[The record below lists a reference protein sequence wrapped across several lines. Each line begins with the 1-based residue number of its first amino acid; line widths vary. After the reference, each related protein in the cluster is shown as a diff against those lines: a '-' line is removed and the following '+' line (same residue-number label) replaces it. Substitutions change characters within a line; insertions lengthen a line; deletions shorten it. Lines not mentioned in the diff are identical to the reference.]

1 MKRNLVTVSTAAKH
15 IDQSENKPHTRVQLG
30 RSGIEVSPV
39 SVGTW
44 QWGGRFY
51 WGYGRAYNDDDLA
64 AAFTACIESGI
75 NWFDTAELYSR
86 GRSEEL
92 LGRSVNGAEVSAKV
106 DAKMDDGSQSPKP
119 LIATKFFPYPWRVHR
134 SSFRRA
140 LKANLRRLNTD
151 SIDLYQTH
159 FPYRPR
165 SFKYW
170 VDALADAAQD
180 GLIKAV
186 GVSNY
191 SGEQTK
197 RAHEI
202 LDRRG
207 LVLASNQ
214 IGYSLLNR
222 RPESS
227 GVLAACRELGVSV
240 ISFGPLFEGLLTGKY
255 GPGSPPM
262 LLRRV
267 RWASKRVGPIA
278 PLLSLMGDIAG
289 GHDASHSQVT
299 LRWLVQKG
307 TLPIP
312 GVKSAVQAID
322 NASAMKWE
330 LNNDE
335 VAALDEMTVRYV

>member
-1 MKRNLVTVSTAAKH
+1 MKRNLVTVNTAAKH
-15 IDQSENKPHTRVQLG
+15 IDQTENKPRTRVQLG
-30 RSGIEVSPV
+30 RSGLEVSAV
-39 SVGTW
+39 GAGTW

-51 WGYGRAYNDDDLA
+51 WGYGQAYTDDDLA
-64 AAFTACIESGI
+64 AAFAACIESGI
-75 NWFDTAELYSR
+75 NWFDTAELYGR

-92 LGRSVNGAEVSAKV
+92 LGRFVNGAKTNNASE
-106 DAKMDDGSQSPKP
+106 SQKP
-119 LIATKFFPYPWRVHR
+119 LIATKFFPYPWRVHK

-140 LKANLRRLNTD
+140 LKASLRRLNAD

-170 VDALADAAQD
+170 VDALADAAED
-180 GLIKAV
+180 GLITAV

-191 SGEQTK
+191 SVEQTK

-289 GHDASHSQVT
+289 AHGASRSQVA
-299 LRWLVQKG
+299 LRWLIQKS

-312 GVKSAVQAID
+312 GVKSAAQAID

-330 LNNDE
+330 LNNNE
-335 VAALDEMTVRYV
+335 VEALDGVTRCFQGEAS

>member
-1 MKRNLVTVSTAAKH
+1 MKRNLVTVSNA
-15 IDQSENKPHTRVQLG
+15 ENTPRTYALG
-30 RSGIEVSPV
+30 RSGLMVNPV
-39 SVGTW
+39 GAGTW

-51 WGYGRAYNDDDLA
+51 WGYGRAYNDEDLA
-64 AAFTACIESGI
+64 ATYTACIDSGI
-75 NWFDTAELYSR
+75 NWFDTAELYGR

-92 LGRSVNGAEVSAKV
+92 LGRFVNGCGA
-106 DAKMDDGSQSPKP
+106 GSDSDSSKP
-119 LIATKFFPYPWRVHR
+119 LIATKFFPYPWRVHK

-140 LKANLRRLNTD
+140 LRASLRRLNAD

-165 SFKYW
+165 SFTYW

-227 GVLAACRELGVSV
+227 RVLAACRELDVSV

-267 RWASKRVGPIA
+267 RWASKRMGRIA
-278 PLLSLMGDIAG
+278 PLLSLMGDIADAHG
-289 GHDASHSQVT
+289 ASHSQVA
-299 LRWLVQKG
+299 LRWLIQKG

-312 GVKSAVQAID
+312 GVKSEAQAVD
-322 NASAMKWE
+322 NASAMNWE

-335 VAALDEMTVRYV
+335 VEALDEMTARYL